1 MEEKQVII
9 STPFGNFPLGFQRV
23 EIGISDSAFGTKRKV
38 VMEGFNSMTIDGEF
52 CNIVWKVNHYDQ
64 TGVVILNPDLN
75 NSRRVITPVSGQNR
89 VTDQGVTINRK
100 AFPEGEIGD
109 RAYQMTFTIGHNEFT
124 FWMSMLEYVPM
135 PKVLALA
142 ATILDQFGRFDE
154 IR

>member
-1 MEEKQVII
+1 MVII
-9 STPFGNFPLGFQRV
+9 STPFGDFTLGFERV
-23 EIGISDSAFGTKRKV
+23 EIAISDSAFGTKRKV

-52 CNIVWKVNHYDQ
+52 CNIVWKVNHYN
-64 TGVVILNPDLN
+64 VINELISNPDLN

-89 VTDQGVTINRK
+89 VTNKGITIDRR

-109 RAYQMTFTIGHNEFT
+109 RAHQMAFSKGHNEFS